1 MTTDFWD
8 SKLNFV
14 CCWLIIWPKVHL
26 SKLHAIVRCWDN
38 SKGWS
43 KTRGKGKWLF
53 SMTKLV
59 HTILVLSARRTQDL
73 LEQFRWD
80 VLSWSCTQPILHV
93 SISLGKTI
101 CKILVLRIMWMISCK
116 MANQFQIVQW
126 WQSDNNG
133 LKQILPQVSK
143 IYQNSK
149 GLRRKLSFTC
159 TFQNSLY
166 HLISVKWKNNVL

>member
-1 MTTDFWD
+1 MISFIQIQLNSFSVDLCFCRKGSMTTDFWD

-26 SKLHAIVRCWDN
+26 SKLHAIVRCWDI
-38 SKGWS
+38 SKGWT

-73 LEQFRWD
+73 LSWPLVRLKQTLEQFRWD

-101 CKILVLRIMWMISCK
+101 RKILVLRIMWMISCK
-116 MANQFQIVQW
+116 MANQFHIV
-126 WQSDNNG
+126 
-133 LKQILPQVSK
+133 
-143 IYQNSK
+143 
-149 GLRRKLSFTC
+149 
-159 TFQNSLY
+159 
-166 HLISVKWKNNVL
+166 